1 VKTDNMQKNAESVR
15 LKSQNSQFILY
26 VNCNSFDD
34 AVQSI
39 DKIFSNKKELKK
51 ITVNR
56 IEAPTLTSED
66 IEKIIEYLQEK
77 LGIKYKEKKE
87 EKRINEEPQESMQEI
102 KTVKPEKLTDVDSIS
117 SQITE
122 ESEYK
127 TKIIKNN
134 LRSGASISYDGNIL
148 VIGDVNAGAELV
160 ATGHIIVIGVLRGFA
175 NAGVKGDMNAMVI
188 SNKINATQL
197 RIGQFIAIPPKDD
210 EKKTTGVQIASIQN
224 NRIEIQQY

>member
-1 VKTDNMQKNAESVR
+1 MQKNAESVR

-39 DKIFSNKKELKK
+39 NKKFSNKKELKK

-102 KTVKPEKLTDVDSIS
+102 KTIKPEKLTDVDSVS

-122 ESEYK
+122 KSEYK

>member
-1 VKTDNMQKNAESVR
+1 MQKNAESVR

-39 DKIFSNKKELKK
+39 DKKFSNKKELKK

-102 KTVKPEKLTDVDSIS
+102 KTVKPEKLTDVDSVS

>member
-1 VKTDNMQKNAESVR
+1 MQKNAESVR

-39 DKIFSNKKELKK
+39 NKKFSNKKELKK

-102 KTVKPEKLTDVDSIS
+102 KTIKPEKLTDVDSFS
-117 SQITE
+117 SQMTE

-210 EKKTTGVQIASIQN
+210 EKKTKGVQIASIQN

>member
-1 VKTDNMQKNAESVR
+1 MQKNAESVR
-15 LKSQNSQFILY
+15 LKSQNSQIILY

-39 DKIFSNKKELKK
+39 DKKFSNKKELKK

-66 IEKIIEYLQEK
+66 VEKIIEYLQEK

-102 KTVKPEKLTDVDSIS
+102 KTIKPEKLTDVDSFS

>member
-1 VKTDNMQKNAESVR
+1 MQKNAESVR

-39 DKIFSNKKELKK
+39 DKKFSNKKELKK

-102 KTVKPEKLTDVDSIS
+102 KTVKPEKLTDVDSVS

-210 EKKTTGVQIASIQN
+210 EKKTKGVQIASIQN

>member
-1 VKTDNMQKNAESVR
+1 MQKNAESVR

-77 LGIKYKEKKE
+77 LGIKYKDKKE

-210 EKKTTGVQIASIQN
+210 EKKTKGVQIASIQN